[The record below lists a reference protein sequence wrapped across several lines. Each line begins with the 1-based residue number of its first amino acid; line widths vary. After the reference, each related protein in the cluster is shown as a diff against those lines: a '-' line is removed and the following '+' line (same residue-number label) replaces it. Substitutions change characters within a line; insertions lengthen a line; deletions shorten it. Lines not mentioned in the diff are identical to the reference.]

1 MSATSAIAG
10 LVRDLRQSGSGNLLR
25 DLRLRGIDPRTQL
38 RGCDLSE
45 TDMHGLDLR
54 GFDLSDANLKWV
66 DFDGAKLMEASFAD
80 SHLAQAR
87 LERADLTGAD
97 FRGATLRQTNL
108 RRAIFEGADL
118 TGAALAEWCPLG
130 ADFTDAVLDPPAAAA
145 ARIIANPDR
154 LLSDWD
160 PPPPDDPNEP
170 PPPPL
175 SAETIEL
182 LMDGLLQCV
191 YQAALARCAGV
202 DPSSYAPDRFR
213 DPYALYLTHTQLEI
227 GAALNDARGELLV
240 QRRNATK
247 AGREQALAQSEYH
260 LGVIATLN
268 REFEEAGQYLDLAMT
283 KYRGFRDGVRVATLN
298 SLLGLL
304 ALEQLDHLN
313 AVRGIRKAVEMFE
326 SGGRADGVLRHSLC
340 LSILAIQHGQFERA
354 AQFTAK
360 AASMTAEPGPDLTAV
375 AQTAVG
381 GALAWRMGAAPEAR
395 MAWRRS
401 GDLLLEQGHKRC
413 AIIFDKLIEGVDR
426 LSPRPNP
433 EAVGPTA
440 DDDLVTS

>member
-1 MSATSAIAG
+1 MSATDAIAG

-25 DLRLRGIDPRTQL
+25 DLRLRGIDPKTQL

-45 TDMHGLDLR
+45 TDMHGLDLS
-54 GFDLSDANLKWV
+54 GFDLSGANLRWA
-66 DFDGAKLMEASFAD
+66 DFDGAKLVETNFANA
-80 SHLAQAR
+80 HLAQAR
-87 LERADLTGAD
+87 LERADLAGAD

-108 RRAIFEGADL
+108 RRAIFHGADF

-130 ADFTDAVLDPPAAAA
+130 ADFTDAALDPPAAAA
-145 ARIIANPDR
+145 ARVIANPDR

-160 PPPPDDPNEP
+160 PPPPDDPDAP

-175 SAETIEL
+175 SDETIQL

-202 DPSSYAPDRFR
+202 DPAAYAPEIFR
-213 DPYALYLTHTQLEI
+213 APYALYLTHTQLDI

-240 QRRNATK
+240 QRRSAIK
-247 AGREQALAQSEYH
+247 AGREQALAQVEYH

-268 REFEEAGQYLDLAMT
+268 REFEEAGQYLDRAMASY
-283 KYRGFRDGVRVATLN
+283 KRFRDGVRVATLN
-298 SLLGLL
+298 SLQGLL

-313 AVRGIRKAVEMFE
+313 AVRRIRKAVEMFE
-326 SGGRADGVLRHSLC
+326 SGGRADGVLRHSLS

-360 AASMTAEPGPDLTAV
+360 AAAMTAEPGPDLTAV

-381 GALAWRMGAAPEAR
+381 GALAWRMGATAEAR

-401 GDLLLEQGHKRC
+401 GDLLREQGHRRC
-413 AIIFDKLIEGVDR
+413 ALIFDKLIEGVDR
-426 LSPRPNP
+426 LS
-433 EAVGPTA
+433 ASSVSGLTGC
-440 DDDLVTS
+440 